1 MTLRPSET
9 EAGLSWLENFL
20 PEERHTA
27 ELLINSI
34 RVISATA
41 FRAYMAELLLK
52 IKSDLQYP
60 IAFYPIRE
68 LPRSLPQPGAP
79 SKQATVIEQKADGDR
94 LPLVPLDNP
103 FEPLPGSE
111 GIVGNIIRDTI
122 GHRPNRAVASSP
134 KNLEELRK
142 AKPRTIVLVDDYSGT
157 GKRVASYV
165 DSWMRHPTIRSW
177 YSYGLVRFHVALVT
191 ASGTAIEKLQAHPRI
206 SDVHYREQAADF
218 STSMW
223 SDNELE
229 KVLRLC
235 AKYAYTSQYELGY
248 QSAAGLLILQHTVP
262 NNLPAILWQRSVKS
276 RSDWKPFFG
285 DRRMTPQLQVD
296 LDDYKLEVDAT
307 AIADS
312 MGQLRLGV
320 ALSEQ
325 PNPTARLIFLVLAA
339 AAQRIRDPTKLSLVL
354 HTSIVA
360 ADRTQQACKNLGLLD
375 QQGRLTDLGRKE
387 LRLARA
393 RGDAIRPTRL
403 KGSSDPYYPT
413 QLRGVSEI

>member
-9 EAGLSWLENFL
+9 QAGLAWLENFL

-52 IKSDLQYP
+52 VKSDLQRP

-68 LPRSLPQPGAP
+68 LPKGLPQPDVP
-79 SKQATVIEQKADGDR
+79 SKQAISIEQKADGD
-94 LPLVPLDNP
+94 LVPLLPLDNP
-103 FEPLPGSE
+103 FESLPGSE

-122 GHRPNRAVASSP
+122 GHRPIHAVASSP
-134 KNLEELRK
+134 RNLEDLKK

-157 GKRVASYV
+157 GTRVAGYV
-165 DSWMRHPTIRSW
+165 DSWMRHKTIRSW
-177 YSYGLVRFHVALVT
+177 YSYGLIKFHIALVT
-191 ASGTAIEKLQAHPRI
+191 ASGIAIEKLEGHSRI
-206 SDVHYREQAADF
+206 TGVHYREQAADF

-223 SDNELE
+223 SDEERE
-229 KVLRLC
+229 KVIGLC
-235 AKYAYTSQYELGY
+235 EKYAYRQQYELGY
-248 QSAAGLLILQHTVP
+248 QRAAGLLILQHTVP

-276 RSDWKPFFG
+276 RPDWKPLFS

-296 LDDYKLEVDAT
+296 LDDYKLEIDAA

-312 MGQLRLGV
+312 MGQFSLGI
-320 ALSEQ
+320 ALPEQ
-325 PNPTARLIFLVLAA
+325 PNPTARMIFLVLAA
-339 AAQRIRDPTKLSLVL
+339 AAHRIRDPTKLSLVL

-360 ADRTQQACKNLGLLD
+360 ADRTQQACKNLNLLD
-375 QQGRLTDLGRKE
+375 EQGRLTDLGRTE
-387 LRLARA
+387 LRRVRA

-403 KGSSDPYYPT
+403 KGSRDPYYPT